1 MFGATAK
8 STSNTV
14 PVHISTPTASIN
26 RAHIILMTII
36 KSSRVNDPHQT
47 SHPYVLLI
55 SRPAHLRTTSRNL
68 RIEINRHNPL
78 NTKVLS
84 TSLFH
89 HHKSAIIIFP
99 FPLLLPLHP
108 LSPNPIPLSPLPF
121 PAKPPLPL
129 AHPQNQH
136 RQNHRTGAKHTF
148 RT

>member
-1 MFGATAK
+1 MFGDTAK

-84 TSLFH
+84 TSLQNLMRLTPL
-89 HHKSAIIIFP
+89 IIK
-99 FPLLLPLHP
+99 LHI
-108 LSPNPIPLSPLPF
+108 LQTLKLTLRN
-121 PAKPPLPL
+121 
-129 AHPQNQH
+129 
-136 RQNHRTGAKHTF
+136 
-148 RT
+148 